1 MDIILGIFV
10 IIAYFV
16 LFAAG
21 FSLLS
26 YLLDL
31 LGFKSVNAPKKKRNS
46 HRRLHA
52 VHGDEFPDN
61 FAGHTTWFEREYHH
75 SPVDRD

>member
-10 IIAYFV
+10 IIAYFI
-16 LFAAG
+16 LFVAC

-31 LGFKSVNAPKKKRNS
+31 VGCKSVNAPKKKRNS
-46 HRRLHA
+46 HRRLYSAHQ
-52 VHGDEFPDN
+52 VGVMRDFDDPYWQDQSFFRNYDN
-61 FAGHTTWFEREYHH
+61 LN
-75 SPVDRD
+75 

>member
-26 YLLDL
+26 YFLDL
-31 LGFKSVNAPKKKRNS
+31 VGFKSVNAPKKKRNS
-46 HRRLHA
+46 HRRLHSA
-52 VHGDEFPDN
+52 HQVGVMGDFDDPYWRDRIFFQNYDN
-61 FAGHTTWFEREYHH
+61 LN
-75 SPVDRD
+75 